1 MVQAA
6 NLAMFA
12 GRQEEAVRRFE
23 AAGARYLAAGERVQA
38 LMTQMSV
45 CQAWS
50 YAGRADEA
58 AARLPGLLAQAEATG
73 NPTAIS
79 WAHFVTGEA
88 LTDSDPDAAALAF
101 RAAAEHGRRT
111 DNRLF
116 VMLARSA
123 LVALAA
129 RHEDPARALAEV
141 EDVLA
146 QWSDLRND
154 AAQWGVLALV
164 AGLLARAGE
173 VREAAVVAGAVR
185 ANRARQPLW
194 ERNEREVA
202 GCLAL
207 AAESLGQDEADRLQA
222 TGAALPIEAV
232 ADRAAQAVRAAR
244 DVVRPRSP
252 R

>member
-1 MVQAA
+1 
-6 NLAMFA
+6 
-12 GRQEEAVRRFE
+12 
-23 AAGARYLAAGERVQA
+23 
-38 LMTQMSV
+38 MTEMSV
-45 CQAWS
+45 CQAWA
-50 YAGRADEA
+50 YAGRGAEA

-79 WAHFVTGEA
+79 WAHYVMGEA
-88 LTDSDPDAAALAF
+88 LTDSDPDAAAVAF
-101 RAAAEHGRRT
+101 RAAAEQGRRT

-129 RHEDPARALAEV
+129 HHEDPARALAEV
-141 EDVLA
+141 EDVLE

-164 AGLLARAGE
+164 AGLLARAGDL
-173 VREAAVVAGAVR
+173 RGATVVAGAVR

-194 ERNEREVA
+194 ERNEREIA
-202 GCLAL
+202 GCLEL
-207 AAESLGQDEADRLQA
+207 AAERLGKDEADRLQA

-232 ADRAAQAVRAAR
+232 VVRAGQAVRAAR
-244 DVVRPRSP
+244 DVVRLHTPR
-252 R
+252 